1 MRPPIRAGYMGHL
14 TQVANKL
21 QEVVRLRPEVRSLL
35 GGNEEWQ
42 QYAATALRERN
53 EVGCPGC
60 FSGQRRLLA
69 RSFPGGVGDGRPCWM
84 ERRSG
89 SSMLP
94 SRCVDETPRSSQ
106 HLMGPGC
113 IRLQL
118 PDGDL
123 RLGPL
128 APHSLHAVRAAW

>member
-35 GGNEEWQ
+35 EGNEEWQ

-53 EVGCPGC
+53 EVGSSGF
-60 FSGQRRLLA
+60 FSGQRRLLV
-69 RSFPGGVGDGRPCWM
+69 RSFSGGAGVGRPCW
-84 ERRSG
+84 RKGLSG

-94 SRCVDETPRSSQ
+94 QRCVDEKTCSSP
-106 HLMGPGC
+106 HPG
-113 IRLQL
+113 
-118 PDGDL
+118 GT
-123 RLGPL
+123 
-128 APHSLHAVRAAW
+128 